1 MASQKGTIT
10 ISIEAVIKGYQA
22 QLKAIQDGLNKLD
35 PGSAIAKNVT
45 RIFDAT
51 SSKVESFGR
60 ELTRT
65 FSSQEGLD
73 KLNKD
78 LDTIGNSLL
87 KMNNALGNA
96 SWQDMTDGPVAGLR
110 VLKQELKD
118 AQSDAKEIKID
129 AFNKLY
135 EKIPEMKQFF
145 ESLKIDPKKIG
156 IEDITKK
163 IDEELRKIDE
173 AVAKTNAKISDAQTK
188 ISSYR
193 NAMNASSSLSDYVR
207 GSKEEIFERLGF
219 NSFLKGAGTGNEPYD
234 PYSYVIDSLK
244 NNILVNLDKD
254 KHRQGHPEVIAEI
267 QRQLVEPIQKL
278 REATGQDA
286 IRIAVEKIN
295 EILRSGTADNAGRV
309 GLGIKGTTG
318 LGTNTWIKN
327 LIDSYT
333 GTGGIFESF
342 DEIRNNIQK
351 VIQEFNS
358 KGMDTTELNRVLEEI
373 APSRTGEELKIRLEY
388 ISKIIHDGV
397 ENIGKESKKGLTEI
411 PKLQELINNETAK
424 LGALDTRRTYVTDS
438 KNSLISELGP
448 IKKQINIQEDRIKQ
462 LEEQI
467 ASYKQMIETD
477 GGKARPLAPGAL
489 KNEQAIKNT
498 MAQARED
505 LKKYGTDLEN
515 IRQKQQGLNNFQSFI
530 QRWFSVYAAINL
542 VRKGISSI
550 KTSLK
555 ELDQVMTQIAI
566 VTDLTQADL
575 WKQMPNYTAMA
586 KEYAVSI
593 KGVYQVS
600 QLWYQQGL
608 QQNDIMALTEQTLK
622 MARIS
627 GLEYGTATDYKQ
639 ISYVA

>member
-10 ISIEAVIKGYQA
+10 ISVEAVIKGYQA

-78 LDTIGNSLL
+78 LDTIGISLL

-96 SWQDMTDGPVAGLR
+96 SWQDMAAGPVAGLR

-118 AQSDAKEIKID
+118 AQSEAKEIKID

-135 EKIPEMKQFF
+135 EKMPEMKQFF

-173 AVAKTNAKISDAQTK
+173 AVAKSNAKISDAQTK

-193 NAMNASSSLSDYVR
+193 NAMNAFTDLPSYVR
-207 GSKEEIFERLGF
+207 GSKGEIFETLGF
-219 NSFLKGAGTGNEPYD
+219 QDFLNEIQYPYEPYD
-234 PYSYVIDSLK
+234 RYSFEVDSLK
-244 NNILVNLDKD
+244 NSIFANLSKD
-254 KHRQGHPEVIAEI
+254 KHRQGHPEVIEKI
-267 QRQLVEPIQKL
+267 QQQLVEPIQKL
-278 REATGQDA
+278 REATSEYA
-286 IRIAVEKIN
+286 IRAAVDKIN
-295 EILRSGTADNAGRV
+295 EILRSGTADSAGRV

-318 LGTNTWIKN
+318 LNVNAWVKN
-327 LIDSYT
+327 LFDSYT
-333 GTGGIFESF
+333 GKHTFESL
-342 DEIRNNIQK
+342 DYIK
-351 VIQEFNS
+351 DVIQHVIHDFNS
-358 KGMDTTELNRVLEEI
+358 KNMDATELNKVLEEI
-373 APSRTGEELKIRLEY
+373 VPSRTGEELRFRLEY
-388 ISKIIHDGV
+388 IAQIIHEGV
-397 ENIGKESKKGLTEI
+397 QNIAKESKKGITEI
-411 PKLQELINNETAK
+411 PKLQEAIDNETAN
-424 LGALDTRRTYVTDS
+424 LGALDTRRAYVTDS
-438 KNSLISELGP
+438 KNSLIPELGP
-448 IKKQINIQEDRIKQ
+448 IKEQINRQEDEIRQ
-462 LEEQI
+462 LKEQI
-467 ASYKQMIETD
+467 ASYKQMIESD
-477 GGKARPLAPGAL
+477 SGNARPLAPGAL

-600 QLWYQQGL
+600 QLWYQQGDF
-608 QQNDIMALTEQTLK
+608 NI
-622 MARIS
+622 
-627 GLEYGTATDYKQ
+627 
-639 ISYVA
+639 